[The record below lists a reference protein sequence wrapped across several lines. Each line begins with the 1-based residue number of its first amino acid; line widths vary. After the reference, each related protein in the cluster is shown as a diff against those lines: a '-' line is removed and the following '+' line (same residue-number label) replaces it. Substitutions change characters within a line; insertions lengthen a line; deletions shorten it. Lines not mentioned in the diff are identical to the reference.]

1 MNPASSK
8 PVSAQVLDAA
18 IAWQL
23 SLDSGDGDLVAR
35 EAFSQWLASD
45 EEHARAWRQLGLL
58 DQRVSMTS
66 GPARAALLQSREG
79 IRRQVRKL
87 GSGVASIVAVIGLA
101 LFVGDRYLPLD
112 YWLADQRTATGE
124 QRTLRLSDGTLV
136 NLNTH
141 SAMDV
146 RFDEKQRLIILQE
159 GEILVETG
167 HGDARPFIVETREG
181 SMRALGTR
189 FLVKRE
195 EEGTR
200 LSVLQSA
207 VAAHPESSAE
217 EQILREGQQVLMR
230 NNGLGPII
238 ALNLGADAWTRGM
251 LVVDNVRLEDLVHEL
266 GRYRRGYVGVAPQV
280 ADLRITGSFPLHDT
294 DQALNALLPTLP
306 VQIEQHTQ
314 WWVTVASELAPA
326 RLRSR
331 RKITRTRPVG
341 KMRGLLRAPA
351 GASSLG
357 TTMQTDL
364 LNRNYFHPALSLF
377 DFRSALRQLR
387 SIPFQEPLYV
397 PFARH
402 LVAPQFAGG
411 CHRPLHP
418 FGQQPT
424 GRR

>member
-1 MNPASSK
+1 MSAVSSK

-23 SLDSGDGDLVAR
+23 SLDSGNPVER
-35 EAFSQWLASD
+35 EEFAKWHAAH
-45 EEHARAWRQLGLL
+45 EEHARAWRQLGML
-58 DQRVSMTS
+58 DQRFSVAS
-66 GPARAALLQSREG
+66 GPARTALLQSRES
-79 IRRQVRKL
+79 IRRRVRKL

-101 LFVGDRYLPLD
+101 LFAGERYLPVD

-124 QRTLRLSDGTLV
+124 QRTLRLSDGTV
-136 NLNTH
+136 INLNTH
-141 SAMDV
+141 SAVDV
-146 RFDEKQRLIILQE
+146 RFDEKQRRVILQD

-189 FLVKRE
+189 FLVKGE

-207 VAAHPESSAE
+207 VAAHPESSLE

-251 LVVDNVRLEDLVHEL
+251 LVVDNARLEDLIHEL
-266 GRYRRGYVGVAPQV
+266 GRYRRGHLGVAPEV

-294 DQALNALLPTLP
+294 DLALSALLPTLP

-314 WWVTVASELAPA
+314 WWVTVASADAKP
-326 RLRSR
+326 
-331 RKITRTRPVG
+331 
-341 KMRGLLRAPA
+341 
-351 GASSLG
+351 
-357 TTMQTDL
+357 
-364 LNRNYFHPALSLF
+364 
-377 DFRSALRQLR
+377 
-387 SIPFQEPLYV
+387 
-397 PFARH
+397 
-402 LVAPQFAGG
+402 
-411 CHRPLHP
+411 
-418 FGQQPT
+418 
-424 GRR
+424 